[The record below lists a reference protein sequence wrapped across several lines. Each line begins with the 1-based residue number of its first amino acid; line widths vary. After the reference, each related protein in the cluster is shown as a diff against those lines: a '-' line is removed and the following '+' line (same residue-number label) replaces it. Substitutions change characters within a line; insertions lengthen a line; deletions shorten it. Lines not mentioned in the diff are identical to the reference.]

1 MMKNE
6 EINLSFNSSMNN
18 NFTLSRAEK
27 EVILT
32 IDEETQE
39 WLAYVSSPY
48 WMRRFERAG
57 WECTKTDY
65 FPDGRVLSKN
75 YKAPKK
81 RVGILKE
88 RPKREL
94 TDEERLALR
103 ERALKMQESRKNN
116 K

>member
-1 MMKNE
+1 MDDKEIDNI
-6 EINLSFNSSMNN
+6 INLQP

-27 EVILT
+27 EVVLT

-39 WLAYVSSPY
+39 WTAYVSSPY

-57 WECTKTDY
+57 WECTHTEY

-94 TDEERLALR
+94 TEEERKILR
-103 ERALKMQESRKNN
+103 ERALKMQENRKNN
-116 K
+116 L